1 MPTKARRSGDAEGDQ
16 DHQPPEWSAEEL
28 GRKLR
33 ELRTERGLRL
43 SDVAKESGL
52 SVSFI
57 SHVEQGQSDISVGR
71 LMRLAHALHV
81 PLPDLVSL
89 PAKRSVPLVRADE
102 RAMLPTPIEDVKME
116 LLAESPTEGRTY
128 AVSYLEP
135 GSSIEARGRRP
146 AGQDYFIY
154 MLEGRAVIEL
164 SSRGPLALGQDDSV
178 AFTSEEFQQ
187 LTNPTKQQTRLLWVS
202 IVSEP

>member
-1 MPTKARRSGDAEGDQ
+1 MAARRSGDPDRDQGD
-16 DHQPPEWSAEEL
+16 PPPDWSAEEL

-33 ELRTERGLRL
+33 ELRTARGLRL
-43 SDVAKESGL
+43 SDVARDSRL

-71 LMRLAHALHV
+71 LMRIAQALHV
-81 PLPDLVSL
+81 RLPDLVNL
-89 PAKRSVPLVRADE
+89 PGEDSRPLVRADE
-102 RAMLPTPIEDVKME
+102 RALLPTPIEGVKME
-116 LLAESPTEGRTY
+116 LLADSPTEGRTY

-135 GSSIEARGRRP
+135 GSSIEARGQRP

-154 MLEGRAVIEL
+154 MLEGGAVIEL
-164 SSRGPLALGQDDSV
+164 SSRDPLTLAEDDSV
-178 AFTSEEFQQ
+178 AFTSEDFQR
-187 LTNPTKQQTRLLWVS
+187 LTNPNEDTTRLLWVS